1 MQTKRSMLAVRGR
14 ASFLNAFTLIELL
27 VVIAVI
33 AILAALI
40 LPTLGRAKDAGRST
54 ACVNN
59 MRQIGIACTLY
70 SGETGHLPSFLEWL
84 YPLKPVTT
92 DLKQGQ
98 LYPYLKS
105 QTVYLCP
112 NEQNAPAGSSQA
124 DHSYKV
130 NCMMCHARDTT
141 TCFAPSR
148 TLYFTEGT
156 NLQASIA
163 GGINSV
169 IAPQYFVYNHNLR
182 THFLM
187 ADTHVEKMNLADATA
202 AVSDKRFW
210 YPTDR
215 TDAGGNP

>member
-1 MQTKRSMLAVRGR
+1 MQPAWKRAHLPQ
-14 ASFLNAFTLIELL
+14 AFTLIELL
-27 VVIAVI
+27 VVIAII

-40 LPTLGRAKDAGRST
+40 LPSLGRAKNAARST

-59 MRQIGIACTLY
+59 MRQIGTASMLY
-70 SGETGHLPSFLEWL
+70 SGDTGRLPSFLEWL

-105 QTVYLCP
+105 QAVYLCP
-112 NEQNAPAGSSQA
+112 DEQTVATGATQS

-156 NLQASIA
+156 NLQASVA

-169 IAPQYFVYNHNLR
+169 ITPQFFVYRHNRR

-187 ADTHVEKMNLADATA
+187 ADTHIEKMNLADTTA
-202 AVSDKRFW
+202 AVADKRFW
-210 YPTDR
+210 YPTDK